1 MKKTIKVFVLLAL
14 ISIPTWIL
22 LDNIIIRK
30 LIISSLEKA
39 TKKEVHLEKLN
50 INYFPNIKIELINLK
65 IPNPYQDNYLIIAE
79 NLFIDI
85 ETNALLQKSLIIN
98 NISSNKATLMDS
110 REQPIKIIVENSNQN
125 SKNANISSTLK
136 KYLET
141 SLDIYNDSEIK
152 STIESTFDFNNEIN
166 DLETIINSSTSLINE
181 KKDNV
186 LKQTTNTL
194 YRINNIN
201 IDTIQNIDQ
210 LNETQKTMKSIT
222 QDYESIT
229 KEINDIENIYQQ
241 SDLKIKEINNNLNKR
256 IDESFSFQVIT
267 NNASPS
273 ANELSQTVKNILSHL
288 LTKFRQ
294 GQSKKTA
301 TKFSGITYNFR
312 KNNLPMFLIRK
323 IEINTFN
330 DDHYFKGLNLT
341 TSKHNQVDLKLYLKL
356 FNQNKF
362 DKLIVNL
369 SSPNNHDYE
378 VNVRA
383 RNIHLNQTKLYE
395 TEDIVVN
402 FLSNK
407 TTDLDISGTLSTSSN
422 IITTAIIKK
431 PNYRVISK
439 KTTPHFLTSFIPYLN
454 NQDISLEISLNGKV
468 DDLSVNVTTNLDPL
482 IKNIQNRLLDKKM
495 VEIKKQKQRKI
506 NQIKEEQFGETNKK
520 STEFS
525 KEYTKTLNQLK
536 FQEKEIFNQKELIQ
550 RRINQKKVQVEN
562 AVMGELNQTIKK
574 INLNGLSN

>member
-110 REQPIKIIVENSNQN
+110 REQPIKIIVEN

-256 IDESFSFQVIT
+256 IDES
-267 NNASPS
+267 
-273 ANELSQTVKNILSHL
+273 
-288 LTKFRQ
+288 
-294 GQSKKTA
+294 
-301 TKFSGITYNFR
+301 
-312 KNNLPMFLIRK
+312 
-323 IEINTFN
+323 
-330 DDHYFKGLNLT
+330 
-341 TSKHNQVDLKLYLKL
+341 
-356 FNQNKF
+356 
-362 DKLIVNL
+362 
-369 SSPNNHDYE
+369 
-378 VNVRA
+378 
-383 RNIHLNQTKLYE
+383 
-395 TEDIVVN
+395 
-402 FLSNK
+402 
-407 TTDLDISGTLSTSSN
+407 
-422 IITTAIIKK
+422 
-431 PNYRVISK
+431 
-439 KTTPHFLTSFIPYLN
+439 
-454 NQDISLEISLNGKV
+454 
-468 DDLSVNVTTNLDPL
+468 
-482 IKNIQNRLLDKKM
+482 
-495 VEIKKQKQRKI
+495 
-506 NQIKEEQFGETNKK
+506 
-520 STEFS
+520 
-525 KEYTKTLNQLK
+525 
-536 FQEKEIFNQKELIQ
+536 
-550 RRINQKKVQVEN
+550 
-562 AVMGELNQTIKK
+562 
-574 INLNGLSN
+574 

>member
-22 LDNIIIRK
+22 LDNIILKK

-50 INYFPNIKIELINLK
+50 INYFPNIKIELNNLK

-98 NISSNKATLMDS
+98 NITSNKATLMDS
-110 REQPIKIIVENSNQN
+110 REQPIKIIVENSNQS
-125 SKNANISSTLK
+125 SKKSNISSTLK

-141 SLDIYNDSEIK
+141 SLDIYNESEIK

-166 DLETIINSSTSLINE
+166 ELETIINSSKSLINE

-210 LNETQKTMKSIT
+210 LNETQKTMGSIT
-222 QDYESIT
+222 QDYESIK

-256 IDESFSFQVIT
+256 IDESFSFQVIN
-267 NNASPS
+267 NNAPSS
-273 ANELSQTVKNILSHL
+273 ANELSQSVKNILSHL

-294 GQSKKTA
+294 DQSKKKA
-301 TKFSGITYNFR
+301 TKFSGVTYNFR
-312 KNNLPMFLIRK
+312 KNNLPKFLIRK

-369 SSPNNHDYE
+369 SSPDNHDYK

-395 TEDIVVN
+395 TGDIVVN
-402 FLSNK
+402 FLNNK

-454 NQDISLEISLNGKV
+454 NEDISLEISLNGEI
-468 DDLSVNVTTNLDPL
+468 DDLSVNVMTNLDPL
-482 IKNIQNRLLDKKM
+482 FKNIQNRLFDKKM
-495 VEIKKQKQRKI
+495 MEIKKQKQRKI
-506 NQIKEEQFGETNKK
+506 NQIKEEQLGETNKK
-520 STEFS
+520 SAEFS
-525 KEYTKTLNQLK
+525 KEYANTLNQLK
-536 FQEKEIFNQKELIQ
+536 FQEKEIFNQKELIE
-550 RRINQKKVQVEN
+550 RRTNQKKVQIEN
-562 AVMGELNQTIKK
+562 AVMGELNRTIKK